1 MKKFIVPAAVIALAL
16 AGCSDS
22 SSSEPVTETATES
35 VMVTATE
42 TETETVSAAPESSS
56 REASK
61 SSESAAEDALA
72 DVPVTV
78 TETGFVLG
86 DEAAKNNVTIYQD
99 FNCPHCVNLHA
110 AMDEEGSVAEW
121 LEDGASVTVVP
132 VNYLGPRTTHN
143 FSGRAANALAMV
155 ANNYPESFLA
165 AQAELYKIRP
175 EKTTSELDDA
185 ALEEAL
191 LAAGIELTDADKTAI
206 EKLKYKDWVDAAT
219 AAAAEKGVNY
229 IPQVWVNDELKETP
243 EDAEDGDVLDMVKF

>member
-1 MKKFIVPAAVIALAL
+1 MKKLIIPAAAVALVL

-22 SSSEPVTETATES
+22 STSEPVTETATKS

-42 TETETVSAAPESSS
+42 TETETVSETPESSTS
-56 REASK
+56 ETSK
-61 SSESAAEDALA
+61 PAESAAADALA
-72 DVPVTV
+72 NVPVAV
-78 TETGFVLG
+78 TDTGFVLG
-86 DEAAKNNVTIYQD
+86 DEAAENNVTIYQD

-110 AMDEEGSVAEW
+110 AMDEEGSMATW
-121 LEDGASVTVVP
+121 LEEGASVTVVP

-175 EKTTSELDDA
+175 EKTTSELGDA

-191 LAAGIELTDADKTAI
+191 VAAGIELTDADKTAI
-206 EKLKYKDWVDAAT
+206 EKLEYKDWVDAAT

-229 IPQVWVNDELKETP
+229 IPQVWVNDELKEAP

>member
-1 MKKFIVPAAVIALAL
+1 MKKLIIPAAAVALVL

-22 SSSEPVTETATES
+22 STSEPVTETATKS

-42 TETETVSAAPESSS
+42 TETETVSETPESSTS
-56 REASK
+56 ETSK
-61 SSESAAEDALA
+61 PTESAAADALA
-72 DVPVTV
+72 NVPVAV
-78 TETGFVLG
+78 TDTGFVLG
-86 DEAAKNNVTIYQD
+86 DEAAENNVTIYQD

-110 AMDEEGSVAEW
+110 AMDEEGSMATW
-121 LEDGASVTVVP
+121 LEEGASVTVVP

-175 EKTTSELDDA
+175 EKTTSELGDA

-191 LAAGIELTDADKTAI
+191 VAAGIELTDADKTAI
-206 EKLKYKDWVDAAT
+206 EKLEYKDWVDAAT

>member
-1 MKKFIVPAAVIALAL
+1 MKKLIIPAAAVALVL

-22 SSSEPVTETATES
+22 STSEPVTETATKS

-42 TETETVSAAPESSS
+42 TETETVSETPESSTS
-56 REASK
+56 ETSK
-61 SSESAAEDALA
+61 PTESAAADALA
-72 DVPVTV
+72 NVPVAV
-78 TETGFVLG
+78 TDTGFVLG
-86 DEAAKNNVTIYQD
+86 DEAAENNVTIYQD

-110 AMDEEGSVAEW
+110 AMDEEGSMATW
-121 LEDGASVTVVP
+121 LEEGASVTVVP

-175 EKTTSELDDA
+175 EKTTSELGDA

-191 LAAGIELTDADKTAI
+191 VAAGIELTDADKTAI
-206 EKLKYKDWVDAAT
+206 EKLEYKDWVDAAT

-229 IPQVWVNDELKETP
+229 IPQVWVNDELKEAP

>member
-1 MKKFIVPAAVIALAL
+1 MKKLIIPAAAVALVL

-22 SSSEPVTETATES
+22 STSEPVTETATKS
-35 VMVTATE
+35 VMVTTTE
-42 TETETVSAAPESSS
+42 TETETVSETPESSTS
-56 REASK
+56 ETSK
-61 SSESAAEDALA
+61 PTESAAADALA
-72 DVPVTV
+72 NVPVAV
-78 TETGFVLG
+78 TDTGFVLG
-86 DEAAKNNVTIYQD
+86 DEAAENNVTIYQD

-110 AMDEEGSVAEW
+110 AMDEEGSMATW
-121 LEDGASVTVVP
+121 LEEGASVTVVP

-143 FSGRAANALAMV
+143 FSVRAANALAMV

-175 EKTTSELDDA
+175 EKTTSELGDA

-191 LAAGIELTDADKTAI
+191 VAAGIELTDADKTAI
-206 EKLKYKDWVDAAT
+206 EKLEYKDWVDAAT

-229 IPQVWVNDELKETP
+229 IPQVWVNDELKEAP